1 MAYHLAHAFKNH
13 MGISIHQYII
23 LKRIEL
29 AKSLIQQ
36 GKPMHL
42 VCLESGFH
50 NYSNFFKAFK
60 AVTGVSPSDYGSLPS
75 LDRDK

>member
-1 MAYHLAHAFKNH
+1 MAYHLAHAFKDR

-23 LKRIEL
+23 LKRIAL

-50 NYSNFFKAFK
+50 NYSNFFKA
-60 AVTGVSPSDYGSLPS
+60 
-75 LDRDK
+75 